1 MSMCLHPRV
10 SHKNESLSRTAYL
23 PFKKKKKIMGI
34 KQLWM
39 ILLGLV
45 FFFFCKFNSTGWVS
59 FIWNLKSS
67 KIWNFL
73 EHWHYA
79 TNGKFQLAVE
89 RFPDVAQ
96 VPAYPDSCDMCQ
108 RVGLWCSV
116 GAILLT
122 VITTKP
128 MCIVRYDYRVFCA
141 HTLLC
146 GANVLLKMSKR
157 PANTLM
163 GNKKSIC
170 WRNWT
175 AV

>member
-1 MSMCLHPRV
+1 
-10 SHKNESLSRTAYL
+10 
-23 PFKKKKKIMGI
+23 
-34 KQLWM
+34 M

-108 RVGLWCSV
+108 RVGLWRSV

-163 GNKKSIC
+163 GNKKSLLEKLDSSVSVKHFIGQPTK
-170 WRNWT
+170 WWLSFLMVKWT
-175 AV
+175 QTMFCAQNY